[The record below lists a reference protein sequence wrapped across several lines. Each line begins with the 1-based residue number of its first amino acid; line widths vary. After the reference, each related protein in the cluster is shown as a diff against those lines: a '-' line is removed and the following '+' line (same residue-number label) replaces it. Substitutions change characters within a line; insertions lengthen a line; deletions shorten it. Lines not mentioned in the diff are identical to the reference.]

1 MNEQTMDTEMLNAI
15 KQWETEYPTME
26 GVKLDDQQKRVLNKG
41 PEAHEGMVYGRMY
54 ADWKKRKGYEN
65 D

>member
-1 MNEQTMDTEMLNAI
+1 MDTEMLNAI

-26 GVKLDDQQKRVLNKG
+26 GIKLTDQQKRILLKG
-41 PEAHEGMVYGRMY
+41 PEHNEGMVYGSMY
-54 ADWKKRKGYEN
+54 SDWKKRRGY

>member
-1 MNEQTMDTEMLNAI
+1 MINAI

-26 GVKLDDQQKRVLNKG
+26 GIKLSDQQKRILNKG
-41 PEAHEGMVYGRMY
+41 PEHNEGMVYGSMY
-54 ADWKKRKGYEN
+54 SDWKKRRGY

>member
-54 ADWKKRKGYEN
+54 ADWKTRI
-65 D
+65 

>member
-1 MNEQTMDTEMLNAI
+1 MDVEMLNAI

-26 GVKLDDQQKRVLNKG
+26 GVKLTDQQKRVLNKG
-41 PEAHEGMVYGRMY
+41 PEHNEGMVYGSMY
-54 ADWKKRKGYEN
+54 SDWKKRRGY